1 MLLPAAAA
9 TAAVAAAWKLTHVW
23 RFAPNT
29 PSAVHAWCFVLAAAV
44 RQIIQE
50 VTPALSFLSRCAVLS
65 SVKSHYLLTYNQH
78 FVEIIKVSTDSYFSQ
93 NNKCMLWNTREVQ
106 SLVDACHKDCDK
118 FCLHKR
124 PLWSTHLFLHCFLCI
139 CQYPMNVK
147 YFFFFFSAPWM
158 YAQSV
163 HMYKMLM
170 LVFYCS
176 CSRQRNAPLPSLL
189 CASSAPRS
197 PKLLLI

>member
-50 VTPALSFLSRCAVLS
+50 VTPALSFLSRFAVLS
-65 SVKSHYLLTYNQH
+65 SVKSHYLLTYNQY
-78 FVEIIKVSTDSYFSQ
+78 FVEIIKVSTDSYVSQ

-106 SLVDACHKDCDK
+106 PLVDACHKDCDK
-118 FCLHKR
+118 FCLHKTF
-124 PLWSTHLFLHCFLCI
+124 LWSTHSFLHRFLCI
-139 CQYPMNVK
+139 CQYPMYVRTISTPVQDAYACVLLLLLK
-147 YFFFFFSAPWM
+147 AAQCPSSFSFFG
-158 YAQSV
+158 
-163 HMYKMLM
+163 
-170 LVFYCS
+170 
-176 CSRQRNAPLPSLL
+176 
-189 CASSAPRS
+189 ASSTPRS
-197 PKLLLI
+197 PKLLLISCRQ